1 MLENFS
7 GTSYFHQGHVKR
19 KLFRVDGKVDESF
32 QVNSGSK
39 QFFLEA
45 AAMRLW
51 WSSTFQHHNDL
62 KTAATAT
69 MERFRA

>member
-32 QVNSGSK
+32 QVNSGSLN
-39 QFFLEA
+39 FFW
-45 AAMRLW
+45 RL
-51 WSSTFQHHNDL
+51 QL
-62 KTAATAT
+62 
-69 MERFRA
+69 